1 MVIVFTVS
9 ATSLVN
15 VFATILVTQETIVM
29 FANPMHYHVMERH
42 VESLKMDVETLLHV
56 GAVFTEVAT
65 RLTNVFAT
73 IRTMAFSANFV
84 NPILLRAME
93 NSVTQSTMG
102 AEINFHVAT
111 VFMGS
116 AVQET
121 SVCVPPNILETTV
134 KSVSPILLH
143 VST

>member
-15 VFATILVTQETIVM
+15 AFVTILVTLETIVM
-29 FANPMHYHVMERH
+29 FANPMRYHVIIRR
-42 VESLKMDVETLLHV
+42 VESATMDVETLLHV

-65 RLTNVFAT
+65 RLINVFAT

-111 VFMGS
+111 VFMGR

-121 SVCVPPNILETTV
+121 YVCAPLNILETTV
-134 KSVSPILLH
+134 KFVSLIPLH
-143 VST
+143 VSA